1 MLYLRH
7 IKYMMHHGSKKKI
20 QKKKDIYYLYIIAL
34 VVALALRIYAIIYI
48 SMYKYRYIEVIPIL
62 QFVYIL
68 SSNKTI
74 IIVYT

>member
-1 MLYLRH
+1 MDPRRRY
-7 IKYMMHHGSKKKI
+7 KKKKI
-20 QKKKDIYYLYIIAL
+20 FTIIAL
-34 VVALALRIYAIIYI
+34 VALALRIYAIIYI

>member
-1 MLYLRH
+1 MH
-7 IKYMMHHGSKKKI
+7 INVLICTYDASWIQEEDPKKKR
-20 QKKKDIYYLYIIAL
+20 YLLIAL
-34 VVALALRIYAIIYI
+34 CTYNSCTTHLRYNLHY
-48 SMYKYRYIEVIPIL
+48 MYKYRYIEVIPIL

>member
-1 MLYLRH
+1 MAGW
-7 IKYMMHHGSKKKI
+7 IQEEDPKKKR
-20 QKKKDIYYLYIIAL
+20 YLLLIAL
-34 VVALALRIYAIIYI
+34 LVALALRIYAIIYI